1 MSSFDLTAIIDMGG
15 GNDEF
20 VIEFMNTFLENT
32 PQTLDKFLNAWE
44 EKDLEQ
50 VYMMAHKLKPA
61 IDLARI
67 DELKEVI
74 RFVELEVREGRI
86 QGIEERVLKI
96 KHVLEQVFEEMKEE
110 L

>member
-1 MSSFDLTAIIDMGG
+1 MSSFDLTAIIDMAD

-20 VIEFMNTFLENT
+20 VIEFMNTFLDNT
-32 PQTLDKFLNAWE
+32 PKTLKRLLEFWE

-61 IDLARI
+61 VDLARI
-67 DELKEVI
+67 HELKEAI
-74 RFVELEVREGRI
+74 RFVELEARDGKVEGL
-86 QGIEERVLKI
+86 EERILKI
-96 KHVLEQVFEEMKEE
+96 KQVLEQVFNEMRQE